1 MIFCLHVAPSSVR
14 DCGTPPTID
23 NATPTTPTGT
33 TFGATAVYACNENY
47 ELEDPSVD
55 TLTCGTTGTWD
66 GPRPTCGKCITSFL
80 GFPPAFF
87 VLQVWERVR
96 TRPVIQKG
104 GGTRLVNVYNL
115 MLDAHLTLNLTK
127 LV

>member
-1 MIFCLHVAPSSVR
+1 M
-14 DCGTPPTID
+14 
-23 NATPTTPTGT
+23 
-33 TFGATAVYACNENY
+33 YACIENY
-47 ELEDPSVD
+47 VLEDPSVD
-55 TLTCGTTGTWD
+55 TLTCGATGTWD
-66 GPRPTCGKCITSFL
+66 GQRPTCGKCITSFL
-80 GFPPAFF
+80 ARFF

-96 TRPVIQKG
+96 TRPVIQKS